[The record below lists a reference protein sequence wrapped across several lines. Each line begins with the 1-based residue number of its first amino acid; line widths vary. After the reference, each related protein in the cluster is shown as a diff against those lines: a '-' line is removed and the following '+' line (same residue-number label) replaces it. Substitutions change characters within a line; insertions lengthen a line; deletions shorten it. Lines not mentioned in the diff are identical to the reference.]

1 MRYGRADIAS
11 CYKHL
16 PTNQLPPKH
25 YNINYQSISNPLF
38 LTLYAYSLKNIIRF
52 IKDDLGHRLG
62 FIDESLQYQD
72 YKPFFTDMWDAVILS
87 GKQSLLP
94 FELFQ
99 SIQRSYSWMKYY
111 NSEIESNKRG
121 NLDEK
126 VLKELLDDVKKS
138 IEKTIIKIN
147 DYKYN

>member
-1 MRYGRADIAS
+1 MAIAWDYLTVELVLLAGIIYFS
-11 CYKHL
+11 VYLEHW
-16 PTNQLPPKH
+16 TYRRSQLKEDEKA
-25 YNINYQSISNPLF
+25 I
-38 LTLYAYSLKNIIRF
+38 KNIIRF

-147 DYKYN
+147 DFKYN

>member
-1 MRYGRADIAS
+1 MAIAWDYLTVELVLLAGIIYFS
-11 CYKHL
+11 VYLEHWAYRRS
-16 PTNQLPPKH
+16 QLKEDEKA
-25 YNINYQSISNPLF
+25 I
-38 LTLYAYSLKNIIRF
+38 KNIIRF
-52 IKDDLGHRLG
+52 IKDDLGHGLG

-87 GKQSLLP
+87 GKQSLLL

-126 VLKELLDDVKKS
+126 VLKELLYNVKNS
-138 IEKTIIKIN
+138 IEKTIIKIY

>member
-1 MRYGRADIAS
+1 MAIAWDYLTVELVLLAGIIYFS
-11 CYKHL
+11 VYLEHW
-16 PTNQLPPKH
+16 TYRRSQLKEDEKV
-25 YNINYQSISNPLF
+25 I
-38 LTLYAYSLKNIIRF
+38 KNIIRF

>member
-1 MRYGRADIAS
+1 MAIAWDYLTVELVLLAGIIYFS
-11 CYKHL
+11 VYLEHW
-16 PTNQLPPKH
+16 TYRRSQLKEDEKA
-25 YNINYQSISNPLF
+25 I
-38 LTLYAYSLKNIIRF
+38 KNIIRF

-126 VLKELLDDVKKS
+126 ILKELLDDVKKS

>member
-1 MRYGRADIAS
+1 MAIAWDYLTVELVLLAGIIYFS
-11 CYKHL
+11 VYLEHWAYRRS
-16 PTNQLPPKH
+16 QLKEDEKA
-25 YNINYQSISNPLF
+25 I
-38 LTLYAYSLKNIIRF
+38 KNIIRF

-138 IEKTIIKIN
+138 IEKTIAKIN
-147 DYKYN
+147 DFKK